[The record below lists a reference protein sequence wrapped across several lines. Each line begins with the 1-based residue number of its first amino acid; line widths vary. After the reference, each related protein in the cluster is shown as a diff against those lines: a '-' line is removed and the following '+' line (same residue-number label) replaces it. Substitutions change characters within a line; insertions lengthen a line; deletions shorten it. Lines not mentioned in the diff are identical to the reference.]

1 MASLGDLHLA
11 ELHERA
17 AELGVPGYRML
28 RRDEL
33 VDEISRREGGRAPDE
48 PEQEGEF
55 EPEVEPEP
63 EAAAEP
69 EAEPEPEVEPEPEP
83 AAEPEPEEPTEAVA
97 GVLELTA
104 SGHGFLRT
112 QGLEPSD
119 DDVYVSA
126 SQIRRCELR
135 VGDQVAG
142 PARAARRG
150 ERHRALVHIDLVN
163 GAEPTAE
170 ERPDLSDLVPVPPH
184 RRLALAIERD
194 DVLLRAVDLLA
205 PLAFGQRVLVAAAP
219 RSGRTTLLRGLARAV
234 LGGGSAELIALL
246 VDERPEEAAG
256 WREATGDGALALA
269 TAELAPAE
277 QVRIATLAAERA
289 RRRVE
294 AGADVVLIC
303 DSLSRLA
310 VAGGGTGDVKRLFG
324 SGREIEGEG
333 TGSLT
338 VIATTVAGAAD
349 DGAAERAVVTTENAI
364 ITLDPELAAVGVYP
378 ALQPA
383 GCRVSREEDLRSPG
397 ELAAARRLRAELAE
411 LGPAE
416 AARSLR
422 ERISS
427 SADNAELLGGL
438 A

>member
-1 MASLGDLHLA
+1 MASPSDLHLA

-33 VDEISRREGGRAPDE
+33 VDEISRREGGEAPDE
-48 PEQEGEF
+48 AVSEAEPVPEAEL
-55 EPEVEPEP
+55 EP
-63 EAAAEP
+63 EA
-69 EAEPEPEVEPEPEP
+69 EPEPEP
-83 AAEPEPEEPTEAVA
+83 AAEPEPAEETEAVA
-97 GVLELTA
+97 GVLELTG

-135 VGDQVAG
+135 VGDEVAG
-142 PARAARRG
+142 PARAPRRG

-170 ERPDLSDLVPVPPH
+170 ERPDLSNLVPVPPH
-184 RRLALAIERD
+184 RRLALAVERD
-194 DVLLRAVDLLA
+194 DVLLRAADLLA

-234 LGGGSAELIALL
+234 LAAGSAELITLL

-256 WREATGDGALALA
+256 WLEATGDGALALA

-294 AGADVVLIC
+294 AGVDVVLIC

-310 VAGGGTGDVKRLFG
+310 VAAGGTAEVKRLFG

-383 GCRVSREEDLRSPG
+383 GCRVSREEDLRPPD
-397 ELAAARRLRAELAE
+397 ELAAARRLRAQLAE
-411 LGPAE
+411 MGPAE
-416 AARSLR
+416 AAQSLR
-422 ERISS
+422 ERIST
-427 SADNAELLGGL
+427 SADNAELLAGL
-438 A
+438 G